1 MNGRVSLPEFVNLH
15 VLSPEETVY
24 QGQVLWVQVPLRD
37 GFIGIWP
44 GHAPLIAS
52 LGKGDIVFD
61 TRAGRQKL
69 AVRSGILRVTLERCL
84 ILLGS
89 FDLQRGDSGG
99 VNDGLAAS
107 LEETLLD
114 SLADDQIRELQEGQR

>member
-1 MNGRVSLPEFVNLH
+1 MSERPSLSEYVDLH

-24 QGQVLWVQVPLRD
+24 RGQVAWVQVPLRD
-37 GFIGIWP
+37 GLIGIWP

-52 LGKGDIVFD
+52 LGEGDIVFGASSG
-61 TRAGRQKL
+61 TQKL
-69 AVRSGILRVTLERCL
+69 SVRSGILRITLERCL

-89 FDLQRGDSGG
+89 FDLRGGESGG
-99 VNDGLAAS
+99 VNDALATS

-114 SLADDQIRELQEGQR
+114 SLAEDQIRELEEEQR